1 MFLIED
7 SPVPGKT
14 FLFLVVASSDL
25 VLFPEPLCGV
35 KAGVNSHVPTNLTS
49 EPLTVSEVLSYDLKL
64 QVPSDVLTSVLLSC
78 VGVA

>member
-1 MFLIED
+1 MPGKTFLFLVDDSPILGKTFLFLIED

-35 KAGVNSHVPTNLTS
+35 KAGVNSHVPTKCAS
-49 EPLTVSEVLSYDLKL
+49 APLMVSKVLS
-64 QVPSDVLTSVLLSC
+64 
-78 VGVA
+78 